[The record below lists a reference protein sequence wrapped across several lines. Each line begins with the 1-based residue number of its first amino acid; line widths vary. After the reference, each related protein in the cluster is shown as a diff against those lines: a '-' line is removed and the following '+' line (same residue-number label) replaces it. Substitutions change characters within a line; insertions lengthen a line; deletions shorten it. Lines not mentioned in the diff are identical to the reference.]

1 MARSVSLEV
10 RALRKIRTITTV
22 CLLTGLALSGCGRQS
37 QITYESTRLE
47 AMAEDLQENAQ
58 ADSFAKELCVVTG
71 TEGEADAFVTA
82 EAAAVFGV
90 DTKEVIFQKNPF
102 ERLYPASITKI
113 MTALIVIRDGNL
125 SDMVTVGP
133 ETVITETGASL
144 AHINPGDT
152 LTMEQ
157 LLYGL
162 MLPSGNDA
170 GAAIAVHMA
179 GSTDAFAEKMNET
192 AHALGATDTHF
203 VNPHGLSNEDHY
215 TTAYDL
221 YLIFNEALKYPEFRK
236 IIGTVSYQAQYT
248 DSTGQAKTQEWKNSN
263 QYLNGKSK
271 APEGVAVIGG
281 KTGTTR
287 AAGSC
292 LILGCQDESGNDYI
306 SVVLKAENRDVLY
319 DNMTKIMGKIVN

>member
-1 MARSVSLEV
+1 MK
-10 RALRKIRTITTV
+10 KIRMITAA
-22 CLLTGLALSGCGRQS
+22 CLLAGLVLAGCSRQT
-37 QITYESTRLE
+37 QFTYESSRLE
-47 AMAEDLQENAQ
+47 SMARDLQENAQ
-58 ADSFAKELCVVTG
+58 ADSFAKNLCVVTG
-71 TEGEADAFVTA
+71 EEGEADASVTA
-82 EAAAVFGV
+82 EAAAAFGI
-90 DTKEVIFQKNPF
+90 DSKQVIFQKNPF

-113 MTALIVIRDGNL
+113 MTALIAIRDGDL
-125 SDMVTVGP
+125 TDSVTVGP

-179 GSTDAFAEKMNET
+179 GSTEAFAEKMNET

-203 VNPHGLSNEDHY
+203 VNPHGLNNEDHY

>member
-1 MARSVSLEV
+1 M
-10 RALRKIRTITTV
+10 RKIRTITTV

-71 TEGEADAFVTA
+71 TEGEADASVTA

-113 MTALIVIRDGNL
+113 MTALIAIRDGNL

-192 AHALGATDTHF
+192 AHALG
-203 VNPHGLSNEDHY
+203 LSNEDHY

-221 YLIFNEALKYPEFRK
+221 YLIFNEAMKYQEFQK
-236 IIGTVSYQAQYT
+236 IIGTVSYRAEYT
-248 DSTGQAKTQEWKNSN
+248 DGTGQTKIQEWKNSN

-271 APEGVAVIGG
+271 APDGITILGG

-292 LILGCQDESGNDYI
+292 LILGSQDESGNDYI
-306 SVVLKAENRDVLY
+306 SVVLKAESRDVLY
-319 DNMTKIMGKIVN
+319 DNMTKIIGKIVN

>member
-1 MARSVSLEV
+1 MKK
-10 RALRKIRTITTV
+10 LRGMITV
-22 CLLTGLALSGCGRQS
+22 CLLTGLTLAGCGRQTQYAYDS
-37 QITYESTRLE
+37 ARIAQ
-47 AMAEDLQENAQ
+47 MAQSAPDTAE
-58 ADSFAKELCVVTG
+58 ADSFAKNLCVATG
-71 TEGEADAFVTA
+71 TEGEEDASVTA

-90 DTKEVIFQKNPF
+90 DTKDVIFQKNPF

-113 MTALIVIRDGNL
+113 MTALIAVRDGNL
-125 SDMVTVGP
+125 SDSVTVGA
-133 ETVITETGASL
+133 ETVITEPGASL

-179 GSTDAFAEKMNET
+179 GSTEAFAEKMNET

-236 IIGTVSYQAQYT
+236 IIGTASYRASYT
-248 DSTGQAKTQEWKNSN
+248 DATGQPKTQEWKNSN
-263 QYLNGKSK
+263 QYLNGKSQ
-271 APEGVAVIGG
+271 APEGITVLGG
-281 KTGTTR
+281 KTGTTK

-292 LILGCQDESGNDYI
+292 LILGTQDESGNDYI
-306 SVVLKAENRDVLY
+306 SVVLKADSRDVLY
-319 DNMTKIMGKIVN
+319 DNMTKIIGKIVN

>member
-1 MARSVSLEV
+1 M
-10 RALRKIRTITTV
+10 RKIRTITTV

-221 YLIFNEALKYPEFRK
+221 YLIFNEAMKYPEFQK
-236 IIGTVSYQAQYT
+236 IIGTVSYRAEYT
-248 DSTGQAKTQEWKNSN
+248 DGTGQTKIQEWKNRTS
-263 QYLNGKSK
+263 
-271 APEGVAVIGG
+271 I
-281 KTGTTR
+281 
-287 AAGSC
+287 
-292 LILGCQDESGNDYI
+292 
-306 SVVLKAENRDVLY
+306 
-319 DNMTKIMGKIVN
+319 

>member
-1 MARSVSLEV
+1 M
-10 RALRKIRTITTV
+10 
-22 CLLTGLALSGCGRQS
+22 
-37 QITYESTRLE
+37 
-47 AMAEDLQENAQ
+47 
-58 ADSFAKELCVVTG
+58 
-71 TEGEADAFVTA
+71 TA

-192 AHALGATDTHF
+192 AHALGA
-203 VNPHGLSNEDHY
+203 PIRILSIPGLSNEDHY

-221 YLIFNEALKYPEFRK
+221 YLIFRAMKYPEFQK
-236 IIGTVSYQAQYT
+236 IIGTVS
-248 DSTGQAKTQEWKNSN
+248 
-263 QYLNGKSK
+263 L
-271 APEGVAVIGG
+271 
-281 KTGTTR
+281 
-287 AAGSC
+287 
-292 LILGCQDESGNDYI
+292 SG
-306 SVVLKAENRDVLY
+306 
-319 DNMTKIMGKIVN
+319 

>member
-1 MARSVSLEV
+1 MKKKKEIAVLCLLVSLWI
-10 RALRKIRTITTV
+10 A
-22 CLLTGLALSGCGRQS
+22 GCGRQT
-37 QITYESTRLE
+37 QITYENSRLE
-47 AMAEDLQENAQ
+47 TMAADAQDHAQ
-58 ADSFAKELCVVTG
+58 ADSFAKNLCVVTG
-71 TEGEADAFVTA
+71 KEGEADASVTA

-113 MTALIVIRDGNL
+113 MTALIAIRDGNL
-125 SDMVTVGP
+125 DDQVTVGQ

-152 LTMEQ
+152 LTLEQ

-170 GAAIAVHMA
+170 GAAIAVYLS
-179 GSTDAFAEKMNET
+179 GSTEAFAEKMNET

-203 VNPHGLSNEDHY
+203 VNPHGLSDEDHY

-221 YLIFNEALKYPEFRK
+221 YLIFQEAMKYPEFQK
-236 IIGTVSYQAQYT
+236 IVGTVSYTASYT
-248 DSTGQAKTQEWKNSN
+248 DAGGQTKTQEWKNSN

-271 APEGVAVIGG
+271 APEGITVLGG

-292 LILGCQDESGNDYI
+292 LILGCQDENNRDYI
-306 SVVLKAENRDVLY
+306 SVVLKAESRDVLY
-319 DNMTKIMGKIVN
+319 ENMTNIIGKIVN

>member
-1 MARSVSLEV
+1 M
-10 RALRKIRTITTV
+10 RKIRNITAV
-22 CLLTGLALSGCGRQS
+22 CLLTGLVLSGCGRQS
-37 QITYESTRLE
+37 QITYESTRME
-47 AMAEDLQENAQ
+47 TMAEDMQENSQ

-71 TEGEADAFVTA
+71 TEGEADASVTA

-113 MTALIVIRDGNL
+113 MTALIAIRDGNL

-179 GSTDAFAEKMNET
+179 GSTEAFAEKMNET

-203 VNPHGLSNEDHY
+203 VNPHGLSNEEHY

-221 YLIFNEALKYPEFRK
+221 YLIFNEALKYPEFQK

-248 DSTGQAKTQEWKNSN
+248 DGTGQTKTQEWKNSN

-271 APEGVAVIGG
+271 APDGITVLGG

-292 LILGCQDESGNDYI
+292 LILGSQDENGNDYI

-319 DNMTKIMGKIVN
+319 DNMTKIIGKIVN

>member
-1 MARSVSLEV
+1 MK
-10 RALRKIRTITTV
+10 KIRTITAA
-22 CLLTGLALSGCGRQS
+22 CLLAGLVLSGCGRQT
-37 QITYESTRLE
+37 QVTYESSRLE
-47 AMAEDLQENAQ
+47 TMAEDLQENAQ
-58 ADSFAKELCVVTG
+58 ADSFAKDLCVVTG
-71 TEGEADAFVTA
+71 EEGEADASVTA

-90 DTKEVIFQKNPF
+90 DSKEVIFQKNPF

-113 MTALIVIRDGNL
+113 MTALIAIRDGNL
-125 SDMVTVGP
+125 SDSVTVGP

-179 GSTDAFAEKMNET
+179 GSTEAFAEKMNET

-221 YLIFNEALKYPEFRK
+221 YLIFNEALKYPEFRQ

-248 DSTGQAKTQEWKNSN
+248 DSTGQTKTQEWKNSN

-271 APEGVAVIGG
+271 APDGVTVIGG

-292 LILGCQDESGNDYI
+292 LILGCQDENSNDYI
-306 SVVLKAENRDVLY
+306 SVVLKAESRDVLY
-319 DNMTKIMGKIVN
+319 DNMTKIIGKIVN